1 MNFVAQLPRPYVN
14 QSRGRA
20 YFAQPLELTGSP
32 GKTRTCDKAV
42 NSRSLYQLSYRG
54 SVSCYSKCATAS
66 PVQSMSRPGG
76 LPRAPALTHN
86 RCNRKK
92 PHAGEKPCQPS

>member
-1 MNFVAQLPRPYVN
+1 
-14 QSRGRA
+14 
-20 YFAQPLELTGSP
+20 
-32 GKTRTCDKAV
+32 
-42 NSRSLYQLSYRG
+42 
-54 SVSCYSKCATAS
+54 VSCYSKCATAS